1 MNPFIPS
8 SGPARRF
15 LRRVVA
21 SSIVVL
27 GAASVG
33 CESTGDK
40 VSAPPTV
47 KLQKDGDHEFRWG
60 RYESASGYYQRIL
73 EREPGN
79 AEALEMY
86 GRCML
91 ELDRPAEAAKVFMT
105 ATARRPGDRDLVL
118 LLGDAEFKNGEYD
131 RAFRLLRTW
140 AIDNEDADAWL
151 ELAGFA
157 MELDDPDT
165 ARDAIE
171 RSIELEPEAAAD
183 AYVAAADLAE
193 RLGDEALALRR
204 LRQAYGIEPG
214 NQAIADRLREFGE
227 VPGPTISLP
236 PGV

>member
-1 MNPFIPS
+1 MNPIIRP
-8 SGPARRF
+8 SGPARTL
-15 LRRVVA
+15 LRLVFA
-21 SSIVVL
+21 SSIIAL
-27 GAASVG
+27 GASAAG
-33 CESTGDK
+33 CESAGEKRST
-40 VSAPPTV
+40 PPSV

-60 RYESASGYYQRIL
+60 RYESAAGFYDRIL

-79 AEALEMY
+79 ADALEMY

-91 ELDRPAEAAKVFMT
+91 ELDRPGDAAKVFMT

-118 LLGDAEFKNGEYD
+118 LLGDAEFQNGEYD
-131 RAFRLLRTW
+131 RAFQLLRTW
-140 AIDNEDADAWL
+140 AIDNEDAGAWL

-171 RSIELEPEAAAD
+171 RAIELESTSA

-214 NQAIADRLREFGE
+214 NQVISDRLREFGE
-227 VPGPTISLP
+227 VPGPTIALP